1 MTGNLLSAIS
11 MSMMVGIGA
20 IGVLNAPN
28 YNANYMTCILDY
40 DVFDNQVNGYDDVFI
55 MFPFANNGK
64 RYGYAY
70 KSGITYYDDDGNVDE
85 SYFAYVDVGAL
96 TWRPSPRNTI
106 CDINFYLQHE
116 IANNYEKNQYVYFD
130 TFQIQ
135 FTGLP
140 YELVEENAY
149 CYVQGDSN
157 LELTNTIFNEKT
169 MLFTGLTLLTDNE
182 NQSIDPY
189 TTLQFNIH
197 LQFSGNVTAY
207 DWSNFNI
214 ECLIF
219 ADYQKTAQQQ
229 AYNVGWQTGYN
240 QGYTDGHTK
249 GYADGYGTALSELS
263 ENHTFM
269 SLFNSVADTPLR
281 FIYGLFNF
289 DIFGTSVLVVV
300 MSLLTAIVVF
310 AIVKKVWK

>member
-1 MTGNLLSAIS
+1 MTGNLLSAIA
-11 MSMMVGIGA
+11 MSMMVGVGA
-20 IGVLNAPN
+20 IGFLNAPN
-28 YNANYMTCILDY
+28 YNSNYMNCILDY
-40 DVFDNQVNGYDDVFI
+40 DVFDNQVNGYDDAFI
-55 MFPFANNGK
+55 MFPFSNNGK
-64 RYGYAY
+64 KYGYAY
-70 KSGITYYDDDGNVDE
+70 KSGITYYDDDGNVGDG
-85 SYFAYVDVGAL
+85 YFAYIDVGAL

-106 CDINFYLQHE
+106 CDIYFYLQHE
-116 IANNYEKNQYVYFD
+116 IANNYEKNQYVFFD
-130 TFQIQ
+130 TLQIQ

-140 YELVEENAY
+140 DELVEDNAY
-149 CYVQGDSN
+149 CYVSGDNN

-169 MLFTGLTLLTDNE
+169 MVFSGVTLLTDNE

-197 LQFSGNVTAY
+197 LQFSGNVTSY

-214 ECLIF
+214 ECFIF
-219 ADYQKTAQQQ
+219 ADYQKTAQQ
-229 AYNVGWQTGYN
+229 ASYNVGWQTGYN
-240 QGYTDGHTK
+240 QGYQDGHTQ
-249 GYADGYGTALSELS
+249 GYADGYGTALNELS

-300 MSLLTAIVVF
+300 MSLLTAVVVF